1 MTKDE
6 FNLAVKKLRLK
17 QAEIAKLI
25 GKGVSSVQK
34 YSSGKIEVPKSVAL
48 ILEAK
53 INELP
58 KIKKESTAM
67 DVSHINKLTIEE
79 MVNFCIE
86 DRNKEEFLELPAIKL
101 IREVARLEGLVEGKE
116 FLIFENLKKK

>member
-6 FNLAVKKLRLK
+6 FNLVVKKLHLK
-17 QAEIAKLI
+17 QAEVAELI

-48 ILEAK
+48 ILNAK
-53 INELP
+53 VNNLP
-58 KIKKESTAM
+58 KVKKESTAM
-67 DVSHINKLTIEE
+67 NVSNIDKLTIEE

-101 IREVARLEGLVEGKE
+101 IKEVARLEGIAEGKE
-116 FLIFENLKKK
+116 YLIFQNLKKK